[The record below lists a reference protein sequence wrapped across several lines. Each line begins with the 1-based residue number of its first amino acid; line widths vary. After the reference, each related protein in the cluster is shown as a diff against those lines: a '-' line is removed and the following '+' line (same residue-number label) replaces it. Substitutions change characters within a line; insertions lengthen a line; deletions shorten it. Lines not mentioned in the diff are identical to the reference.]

1 MACVGRMQGPGSRAS
16 RVCVPKPELGNE
28 WKRLEC
34 HQKWWR
40 SLRGVEDCS
49 IIFERISCSIR
60 GIGRT
65 IGMAHFT
72 RQKRQ
77 SRFYWAEL
85 GFMALG
91 LLGLQPGLFT
101 HLIFGSPSRPSSYDD
116 SHYQAFSNQALSQI
130 QELDHYRDWP
140 QTYLASYHPTQQ
152 ISPGQ
157 FSHPSTYAQPQQQLY
172 AQLPAYPG
180 TAAYPHQQNYSPQS
194 ANYHQQLQYAQ
205 SMPPIAAAGWQN
217 QATYVAQS
225 NNGYTQ
231 PSLAASGYQ
240 PTATYPPSSYPN
252 AFTSA
257 YNGSATRATQQ
268 PLFDTSTNSTYNT
281 GTAKASSSAL
291 NYPYQPNTANTS
303 TWQRY
308 RAPTPPIYR

>member
-1 MACVGRMQGPGSRAS
+1 
-16 RVCVPKPELGNE
+16 
-28 WKRLEC
+28 
-34 HQKWWR
+34 
-40 SLRGVEDCS
+40 
-49 IIFERISCSIR
+49 
-60 GIGRT
+60 
-65 IGMAHFT
+65 MAHYS

-157 FSHPSTYAQPQQQLY
+157 FPHPSIYAQP
-172 AQLPAYPG
+172 
-180 TAAYPHQQNYSPQS
+180 
-194 ANYHQQLQYAQ
+194 QQLQYAQ

-217 QATYVAQS
+217 QATYLAQS

-231 PSLAASGYQ
+231 PSVTASGSQ

>member
-1 MACVGRMQGPGSRAS
+1 
-16 RVCVPKPELGNE
+16 
-28 WKRLEC
+28 
-34 HQKWWR
+34 
-40 SLRGVEDCS
+40 
-49 IIFERISCSIR
+49 
-60 GIGRT
+60 
-65 IGMAHFT
+65 MAHFS

-116 SHYQAFSNQALSQI
+116 SHYQAFLNPALSQI
-130 QELDHYRDWP
+130 QTLDHYRDWP
-140 QTYLASYHPTQQ
+140 QTYLASHHPAQSIYGTVGPNQGWAPLQ
-152 ISPGQ
+152 PSTSSYLPSTSYSQSPYVTSQ
-157 FSHPSTYAQPQQQLY
+157 FPQPSTYAQQQQQLF
-172 AQLPAYPG
+172 AQLPAFTG
-180 TAAYPHQQNYSPQS
+180 TSTIPQQQNYSPPS
-194 ANYHQQLQYAQ
+194 ANYQQQLPYAQ
-205 SMPPIAAAGWQN
+205 SMQPAAPTGWQN

-225 NNGYTQ
+225 NSSYTQ
-231 PSLAASGYQ
+231 PSLAASGYP
-240 PTATYPPSSYPN
+240 PTAAYQPSSYPN
-252 AFTSA
+252 TFTSA
-257 YNGSATRATQQ
+257 YNGLATKATQQ
-268 PLFDTSTNSTYNT
+268 PLFDTSYNSNYNT